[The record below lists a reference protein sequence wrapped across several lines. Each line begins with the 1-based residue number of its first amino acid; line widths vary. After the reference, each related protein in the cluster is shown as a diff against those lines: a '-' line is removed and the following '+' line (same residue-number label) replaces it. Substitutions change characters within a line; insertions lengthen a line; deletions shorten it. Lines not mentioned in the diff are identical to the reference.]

1 MTFVTTK
8 SARCHGALLG
18 LALGLAGAASALAG
32 SQVLLNETFADG
44 ERETQAL
51 PDSAEWFGSSAANT
65 LWIERDRGLVQ
76 DGGGRHVLAYFTPSQ
91 EPIRLS
97 PGQTLRLTY
106 ELAVIGPMDG
116 PSAFRVGLFD
126 SGGARVIDDKQ
137 SRSRDFVGY
146 RGYIGTTNPKP
157 LKNAPLRLAKRTGE
171 SDTLLAT
178 ITAYELLG
186 GSGGS
191 LEFMEDGVFYKGE
204 LSVKCLGYDQA
215 VVTHSYGGGEL
226 RDQLVVETDA
236 RNPQFTFDTVAVHA
250 GSKAAD
256 GFVLRSV
263 RIEIL
268 SQ

>member
-1 MTFVTTK
+1 MNQTRQPNPCRPRLR
-8 SARCHGALLG
+8 SAAWLMLG
-18 LALGLAGAASALAG
+18 CLQPLAADPLVILHDA
-32 SQVLLNETFADG
+32 FADG

-51 PDSAEWFGSSAANT
+51 PASAEWFGSSSSAT
-65 LWIERDRGLVQ
+65 IWVERDRGLVQ
-76 DGGGRHVLAYFTPSQ
+76 EGGGRHVLAYFTPAR
-91 EPIRLS
+91 EPVRLA
-97 PGQTLRLTY
+97 PGQTVRLTY
-106 ELAVIGPMDG
+106 ELAITGPMDG

-137 SRSRDFVGY
+137 SRSLDFVGY

-157 LKNAPLRLAKRTGE
+157 LKNAPLRIAKRIGE

-191 LEFMEDGVFYKGE
+191 LQPMEDGVFYTGT
-204 LSVKCLGYDQA
+204 LSIKCVSYDKA
-215 VVTHSYGGGEL
+215 IVTHGYEGGEL
-226 RDQLVVETDA
+226 RELVVSDEDVA
-236 RNPQFTFDTVAVHA
+236 APQFTFDTVAVHA

-263 RIEIL
+263 KVEL
-268 SQ
+268 VSD

>member
-1 MTFVTTK
+1 M
-8 SARCHGALLG
+8 ARANSSPVCHRCTLLALV
-18 LALGLAGAASALAG
+18 LGLAGAASVQAG
-32 SQVLLNETFADG
+32 PQLFMNDTFADG

-51 PDSAEWFGSSAANT
+51 PESAEWFGSSAAST

-76 DGGGRHVLAYFTPSQ
+76 DGGGRHVLAYFTPSR
-91 EPIRLS
+91 EPVRLS

-137 SRSRDFVGY
+137 SRSRDFIGY

-191 LEFMEDGVFYKGE
+191 LEFMEDGAFYKGE
-204 LSVKCLGYDQA
+204 LSVKCLSYDEA
-215 VVTHSYGGGEL
+215 AVTHSYSGGEL
-226 RDQLVVETDA
+226 RDQIVSETDA
-236 RNPQFTFDTVAVHA
+236 HSPQFTFDTIAVHA
-250 GSKAAD
+250 GSKAAN

-263 RIEIL
+263 KVEL
-268 SQ
+268 LAQ